1 MVEPK
6 DISELED
13 LHWGEFKK
21 HHSLRRRKSYVF
33 VEGNEVQY
41 LLISQDVTIHLVQE
55 TLYGEQFIDIVLL
68 RVLDALT
75 YIRREPLIE
84 LVEASIGYLS
94 LLQTLYDSAF

>member
-1 MVEPK
+1 M
-6 DISELED
+6 
-13 LHWGEFKK
+13 
-21 HHSLRRRKSYVF
+21 F

-41 LLISQDVTIHLVQE
+41 LLISQDITLYFVQE

-75 YIRREPLIE
+75 YISREPLIE
-84 LVEASIGYLS
+84 LVKASIGYLS

>member
-1 MVEPK
+1 M
-6 DISELED
+6 
-13 LHWGEFKK
+13 
-21 HHSLRRRKSYVF
+21 F

-41 LLISQDVTIHLVQE
+41 LLVTKDVTLYFVQE

-75 YIRREPLIE
+75 YISREPLIE
-84 LVEASIGYLS
+84 LIKASIGYLS

>member
-1 MVEPK
+1 M
-6 DISELED
+6 
-13 LHWGEFKK
+13 
-21 HHSLRRRKSYVF
+21 F

-94 LLQTLYDSAF
+94 LLQTLYDSAFEGGRFAWT

>member
-1 MVEPK
+1 M
-6 DISELED
+6 
-13 LHWGEFKK
+13 
-21 HHSLRRRKSYVF
+21 F

-41 LLISQDVTIHLVQE
+41 LLVTKDVTLYLVQE

-84 LVEASIGYLS
+84 LVKASIGYLS

>member
-1 MVEPK
+1 M
-6 DISELED
+6 
-13 LHWGEFKK
+13 
-21 HHSLRRRKSYVF
+21 F

>member
-1 MVEPK
+1 M
-6 DISELED
+6 L
-13 LHWGEFKK
+13 
-21 HHSLRRRKSYVF
+21 

-94 LLQTLYDSAF
+94 LLQTLYDSAFECGRVAWT

>member
-1 MVEPK
+1 M
-6 DISELED
+6 L
-13 LHWGEFKK
+13 
-21 HHSLRRRKSYVF
+21 

-94 LLQTLYDSAF
+94 LLQTLYDSAFECGRFAWT

>member
-1 MVEPK
+1 M
-6 DISELED
+6 L
-13 LHWGEFKK
+13 
-21 HHSLRRRKSYVF
+21 

-68 RVLDALT
+68 LVLDALT

-84 LVEASIGYLS
+84 LVEASIGYFS
-94 LLQTLYDSAF
+94 LLQTLYDSAFEGGRFAWT

>member
-1 MVEPK
+1 M
-6 DISELED
+6 L
-13 LHWGEFKK
+13 
-21 HHSLRRRKSYVF
+21 

-94 LLQTLYDSAF
+94 LLQTLYDSAFEGGRFAWT